1 MTTTDVDVEDTL
13 VSGKIGVL
21 YKLTDNG
28 NAYVSF
34 GTTKTPPGTANFA
47 LSAQANNQNNP
58 NVDPQISRNLEVGSK
73 WDFYGSRLSLTG
85 AAFRTRN
92 ENVIFTVDAT
102 AVPPVFNQ
110 DDAQE
115 VTGVSLGV
123 AGRIV
128 RAWDVT
134 ANIAYL
140 DSENLSQNAANA
152 GRRLTLTPVF
162 SGSVWTTYTTPWRL
176 SVGGGVRF
184 IDDVYINAGQH
195 HPGARLRAGR
205 RDGDLRRVAPAVAAA
220 ERLQPHRR
228 GLRPQRQQQR
238 RTLQPGLSAHRHV
251 DGELRLLGCRC

>member
-58 NVDPQISRNLEVGSK
+58 NTDPQISRNLEVGSK
-73 WDFYGSRLSLTG
+73 WNFYGSRLSLTG
-85 AAFRTRN
+85 AAFRTKN

-123 AGRIV
+123 AGRVV

-152 GRRLTLTPVF
+152 GRRLTLAPVVL
-162 SGSVWTTYTTPWRL
+162 GQRVDHLHDAVAAERRRRRPLHRRRL
-176 SVGGGVRF
+176 HQRR
-184 IDDVYINAGQH
+184 QH
-195 HPGARLRAGR
+195 HPGARLRPGR
-205 RDGDLRRVAPAVAAA
+205 RHGDLRRDRA
-220 ERLQPHRR
+220 
-228 GLRPQRQQQR
+228 
-238 RTLQPGLSAHRHV
+238 S
-251 DGELRLLGCRC
+251 CRCG

>member
-1 MTTTDVDVEDTL
+1 MPP
-13 VSGKIGVL
+13 
-21 YKLTDNG
+21 Y
-28 NAYVSF
+28 
-34 GTTKTPPGTANFA
+34 GTSVTPPGTANFT

-58 NVDPQISRNLEVGSK
+58 NTDPQISRNLEVGSK
-73 WDFYGSRLSLTG
+73 WNFYGSRLSLTG

-123 AGRIV
+123 AGRVV

-140 DSENLSQNAANA
+140 DSENLSQNSANN
-152 GRRLTLTPVF
+152 GRRLTLAPVF

-176 SVGGGVRF
+176 SVGGGIRF
-184 IDDVYINAGQH
+184 IGDTFVNAANTIQAPGSTLVDAMATYDVS
-195 HPGARLRAGR
+195 
-205 RDGDLRRVAPAVAAA
+205 
-220 ERLQPHRR
+220 
-228 GLRPQRQQQR
+228 RQ
-238 RTLQPGLSAHRHV
+238 LS
-251 DGELRLLGCRC
+251 LRLNVSNLTDETYIRNINNNGGRYNPGYPRTATLTASFGF